1 MTLPFENDTSFVI
14 NKIVSAQLKHDKLK
28 KWLTAAAIAL
38 AAFLMTA
45 VLLLAS
51 GILYV
56 NQTGGNHITGSYH
69 ALISGM
75 TKEQYS
81 EISADPRI
89 ALSGL
94 TAAVGSMK
102 DGEKRLN
109 ISYSNKD
116 SLILNGLS
124 VSEGEMPK
132 AENEIIIEEEYLLS
146 QEIDAGIGDIISLP
160 VSDER
165 KKADF
170 VISGYLETA
179 AGGTER
185 TLYAAVVSEE
195 YFAAIDGWEK
205 FPPAVMF
212 RIKKDVLEEHGNAAD
227 TAAQIAADAGIKQP
241 VSVNEAFVKLSQPSA
256 LMIAAAAAGLGSIA
270 YHWHDSKTDKKSC
283 AERRLLPYIGCRSV
297 WTARRDSVIL
307 CFSAAGVQN
316 KQYGLG
322 LSVGCSPDLYHSAIV
337 DSKTG

>member
-1 MTLPFENDTSFVI
+1 MTLPFENDTSYVI
-14 NKIVSAQLKHDKLK
+14 DKIVSAQLKHDKLK

-51 GILYV
+51 GIIYV

-116 SLILNGLS
+116 SLILN
-124 VSEGEMPK
+124 
-132 AENEIIIEEEYLLS
+132 
-146 QEIDAGIGDIISLP
+146 
-160 VSDER
+160 R
-165 KKADF
+165 
-170 VISGYLETA
+170 
-179 AGGTER
+179 
-185 TLYAAVVSEE
+185 SEE
-195 YFAAIDGWEK
+195 HTSE
-205 FPPAVMF
+205 
-212 RIKKDVLEEHGNAAD
+212 L
-227 TAAQIAADAGIKQP
+227 Q
-241 VSVNEAFVKLSQPSA
+241 
-256 LMIAAAAAGLGSIA
+256 
-270 YHWHDSKTDKKSC
+270 
-283 AERRLLPYIGCRSV
+283 
-297 WTARRDSVIL
+297 
-307 CFSAAGVQN
+307 
-316 KQYGLG
+316 
-322 LSVGCSPDLYHSAIV
+322 SP
-337 DSKTG
+337 